1 MNERKHFLI
10 SIAVALAALLLG
22 GAVLVWPTVAKRQAV
37 RAEIESLER
46 KIKGVSDEAKTVS
59 RLEEELADLRRRAS
73 EEMKQ
78 IPSSPDMA
86 GIMRRLSLPVDGR
99 TVRDQTFTAGS
110 PMPAISGEETPEAGL
125 PLTVDMEAD
134 FEAVFAL
141 LRTAERMDRLVN
153 VQSLNLVSPR
163 AQDVLNTRQRRRAPD
178 AEAAEDEEGGL
189 LDASVGLEVIYVGN
203 ASGEE
208 EG

>member
-163 AQDVLNTRQRRRAPD
+163 AQDVLNTRQRRRASD